1 MYVLIAPLLYYTTS
15 VQVLIREANRS
26 HKCIADRAGFQFSQ
40 TKRAED
46 VLIIP
51 SPTRRK
57 KEVRLTRTPSLEN
70 AKSTPKT
77 KGKNV
82 RNMIIYC
89 LRMACNASYHVCT
102 TRNISKTQRP
112 GACQFPA
119 LDEKIHPNVFYGEG
133 VTHNPSLSA
142 YTIAHARFNAILQS
156 MHTRSREWIIII
168 PSSVRSHHLN
178 PKGGSISC
186 SSSLLYYKGMK

>member
-1 MYVLIAPLLYYTTS
+1 MYVLIALLLYCTTS
-15 VQVLIREANRS
+15 VQVLIREASRS

-77 KGKNV
+77 KGKKCTQHDY
-82 RNMIIYC
+82 ILFAYGLQCQLSC
-89 LRMACNASYHVCT
+89 LHYKEYLQNTKAGSMS
-102 TRNISKTQRP
+102 IP
-112 GACQFPA
+112 GP
-119 LDEKIHPNVFYGEG
+119 
-133 VTHNPSLSA
+133 
-142 YTIAHARFNAILQS
+142 R
-156 MHTRSREWIIII
+156 
-168 PSSVRSHHLN
+168 
-178 PKGGSISC
+178 
-186 SSSLLYYKGMK
+186 